1 MLCYCLQRTTPIYY
15 VPSDA
20 SSTSYDYVG
29 DNGDDGD
36 DGHDGDDGDDVDG
49 QGDGGDGVDV
59 QGDGTPSDEPQ
70 QTQDDKISVQ
80 TLQTMLETIYKIKR
94 PEDDCSVFGEFVAGK
109 LRPFDDLTKTILQ
122 QRISNLIYDFEIN
135 SKFNGPV
142 GRTQKRGTDKS
153 DGDSPPTSARNP
165 HPTPTNT
172 PPQSPEKSASPEPS
186 RRSASHASSVSTAHS
201 TVASPTPSPVR
212 VLKTSSSSRS
222 TVASPMPSPVR
233 VRETSSSSRST
244 VTATVAAPTPSNPRR
259 RKSLAA
265 ARAKTESCRS
275 PAPSIIPSTAFASSR
290 SVPDGPRPK
299 KFKNAPWCT
308 DRD

>member
-29 DNGDDGD
+29 DNGD

-201 TVASPTPSPVR
+201 TVASP
-212 VLKTSSSSRS
+212 
-222 TVASPMPSPVR
+222 MPSPVR

-275 PAPSIIPSTAFASSR
+275 PAPSITPSTAFASSR